1 MRNQPIKPFIWLII
15 MLCSAALIGLFFTPA
30 VADEINDGQGISEM
44 EQDEG
49 VPTSIDD
56 GGADAVYD
64 GSFGR
69 NNQATWIGAMAFTP
83 YDSSTAWVYATPGM
97 RAITGG
103 SPWMDQVVRLQSG
116 ARLILVRMFYDDNS
130 AAGRVWFWLW
140 RNRYEGVSPFTF
152 TQIATASS
160 PVGISRY
167 SSVFVNTNETIRNQ
181 QNYYHIRFRSDNA
194 SARFAAIRLFWHRQ
208 IRSGL
213 PNPFNDIGFLP
224 AEFRNSITALA
235 DSGIT
240 TGTTATTYSPSAP
253 VTRAQMA
260 VFLARAMGLYWEFFD
275 GF

>member
-1 MRNQPIKPFIWLII
+1 MRNQPKKPFIWLII

-30 VADEINDGQGISEM
+30 VADENNDGQGISEM

-69 NNQATWIGAMAFTP
+69 INQGTWIGATAFTP
-83 YDSSTAWVYATPGM
+83 YDSSTAWVYAAPGM

-116 ARLILVRMFYDDNS
+116 AQLILVRMFYDDLS
-130 AAGRVWFWLW
+130 ATGRVHFWLW
-140 RNRYEGVSPFTF
+140 RNRIEGVSPFTF
-152 TQIATASS
+152 TQLATAAS
-160 PVGISRY
+160 PAGTSRY
-167 SSVFVNTNETIRNQ
+167 SSVFTNLNETIRNQ
-181 QNYYHIRFRSDNA
+181 QNIYHIRFRSDNIN
-194 SARFAAIRLFWHRQ
+194 ARFAGIRLFWHRQ
-208 IRSGL
+208 IRAGL
-213 PNPFNDIGFLP
+213 PNPFSDIGFLP
-224 AEFRNSITALA
+224 AEFQNSITSLA

-240 TGTTATTYSPSAP
+240 TGTTPTTYSPSAP